1 MSTHEQSCDYADRE
15 DLEPRY
21 LADRLSAQEA
31 ETFEGHYFG
40 CDACWQRVRR
50 ALELRAAFAGDAGAQ
65 APAGDIAASRTPY
78 ARNWWPMAASV
89 AVAAL
94 LLGTWQITSD
104 KGVPAGDALRGAGDS
119 LQVSTRAE
127 PGKLAVSWLSV
138 PEADVY
144 RVRLFTGNGTLLLE
158 QETRR
163 NALEIRVASL
173 SELEPGRAV
182 YWSVEALD
190 ELRRSVARSEL
201 VEAVP
206 VETP

>member
-1 MSTHEQSCDYADRE
+1 MSTHEEICEYAGRD
-15 DLEPRY
+15 DLGPRY

-31 ETFEGHYFG
+31 ETFEAHYFG
-40 CDACWQRVRR
+40 CDACSQRVQR
-50 ALELRAAFAGDAGAQ
+50 ALELRAAFRGADAR
-65 APAGDIAASRTPY
+65 APAAEVPDTRSPGAG
-78 ARNWWPMAASV
+78 NWWPMAAGV

-104 KGVPAGDALRGAGDS
+104 NGVPDSDAMRGPGDS

-127 PGKLAVSWLSV
+127 PGRLAASWPSV

-144 RVRLFTGNGTLLLE
+144 RVRLFSGTGTLLLE
-158 QETRR
+158 RETRG
-163 NALEIRVASL
+163 NELEIRGESL
-173 SELEPGRAV
+173 SGLEPGRVA

-206 VETP
+206 VAIP